1 MKIWQKSKLDKGRG
15 ERRFCKISWSNFQN
29 VWSIKEKKNM
39 ATCMINLIS
48 NFAIFSSHIFSVI
61 FLTFFSFL
69 INFYQFLFLL
79 FCFFLCHGAKC
90 VFKLTHALNWHILL
104 SFVRK
109 FVEIR
114 FFFSHITSPEWEIKK
129 IKEEKSD
136 AEIKMASISFIS
148 SFPLFCD
155 KMILKK
161 IWHSQNIPCL
171 YQSLIMTN
179 LLKIWRNLII

>member
-15 ERRFCKISWSNFQN
+15 ERRLCKISWSNFQN

-61 FLTFFSFL
+61 FITFFSFL

-90 VFKLTHALNWHILL
+90 VFKLTHALNWRILL

-114 FFFSHITSPEWEIKK
+114 FFFSDITSLEWEIKK
-129 IKEEKSD
+129 KIRKIWCWNKNGFHF
-136 AEIKMASISFIS
+136 FIS
-148 SFPLFCD
+148 SFSLFCD

-179 LLKIWRNLII
+179 LLKIRRNLII